1 MNFTFFL
8 YELIMYNY
16 GPSLMDGYYLIS
28 DTTLEIL
35 LFMPNFLLFG
45 TKWLL
50 GTKAMEKFDTEILY
64 SPLNVS
70 VSSRSKMSKK
80 KILQNLVLWWLYFLN
95 DSNFISKVEKWFS
108 KKIMTSQFWKLQKDY
123 LCVSA
128 KIALMMSFLFKMQ
141 FIIIL
146 ST

>member
-128 KIALMMSFLFKMQ
+128 EIARMMSCLFKMQ
-141 FIIIL
+141 FIIL